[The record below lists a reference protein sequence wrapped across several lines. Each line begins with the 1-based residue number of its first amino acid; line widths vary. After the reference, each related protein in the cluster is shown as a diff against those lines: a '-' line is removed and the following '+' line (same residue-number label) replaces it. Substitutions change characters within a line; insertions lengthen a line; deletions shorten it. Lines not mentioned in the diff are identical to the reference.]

1 MNDETKKELL
11 EELKKEIV
19 KNINLY
25 AGDMVVSVLEQNYEI
40 DDDNWEEYGDITYD
54 MLINLKDKIEEFINQ
69 IC

>member
-1 MNDETKKELL
+1 
-11 EELKKEIV
+11 
-19 KNINLY
+19 
-25 AGDMVVSVLEQNYEI
+25 LEQNYEI

>member
-19 KNINLY
+19 KNIDLY

-54 MLINLKDKIEEFINQ
+54 MLIDLKDKIEEFINQ
-69 IC
+69 I

>member
-69 IC
+69 I